1 MPTGG
6 TIDRT
11 VVIFGAGATKAC
23 GGPLTNEILPD
34 ALRSRNHLTRKD
46 HIDRVEAFLVDKFS
60 LPPAGKRSDEHYPPL
75 PLILSLV
82 DTALDREDAFGKDW
96 PPDSLREVRA
106 ALEYSIFALLEY
118 RLRHIGAHYTTFL
131 EKLHEAIPPA
141 SVTVISL
148 NYDLIADNTI
158 SAVAK
163 KPGLP
168 DYGVDIAT
176 EAYRTQTKAGRLLKL
191 HGSLNW
197 LYCPNCHRLEL
208 GIAPSG
214 LRTLKALGPLYG
226 NRPIDLQRNYSANR
240 STPCPDC
247 GTGFK
252 PVLITPTHLKDYRN
266 PHVART
272 WYEAARELREAKRAI
287 FIGYAMPDDDVE
299 VIYLFKRGLA
309 NLAGDAITVV
319 DYAKGVAGAL
329 DRNPVGLR
337 YRALFGDRIDWHPE
351 GFEAWTA
358 DAAASGFSAPAR
370 RRRRATAR
378 TRPAPSR

>member
-1 MPTGG
+1 MVGLREDE
-6 TIDRT
+6 IDRS

-34 ALRSRNHLTRKD
+34 VLRLREHLARKD

-60 LPPAGKRSDEHYPPL
+60 LPPPDKRSTEHFPPL
-75 PLILSLV
+75 PLVLSLV

-106 ALEYSIFALLEY
+106 CLEYAIFALLEY
-118 RLRHIGAHYTTFL
+118 RLRRIGAHYKTFFEML
-131 EKLHEAIPPA
+131 YAAVPPE

-148 NYDLIADNTI
+148 NYDLIADNTL
-158 SAVAK
+158 SAAAERRGE
-163 KPGLP
+163 PGLP

-176 EAYRTQTKAGRLLKL
+176 DAYRTTTKVGRLLKL

-214 LRTLKALGPLYG
+214 VRTWKALGPLYG
-226 NRPIDLQRNYSANR
+226 KRPVNLAKNYADR

-272 WYEAARELREAKRAI
+272 WYEAARELRHAKRAI
-287 FIGYAMPDDDVE
+287 FVGYSMPDDDVE

-309 NLAGDAITVV
+309 DLQAGAITVV
-319 DYAKGVAGAL
+319 DHATGDATAL
-329 DRNPVGLR
+329 DRNPVGRR
-337 YRALFGDRIDWHPE
+337 YRALFGDKIDWRPD

-358 DAAASGFSAPAR
+358 DAAAEGLVMAAVR
-370 RRRRATAR
+370 HR
-378 TRPAPSR
+378 